1 MEDSLLQ
8 LANSGGPIGIVAA
21 CLMYL
26 IISIQRNNTSAKR
39 DKEKEDHDKR
49 IALLED
55 RMNRLKDL
63 DLEARL
69 AGIETSLR
77 YIESLLK
84 ELKEKH

>member
-8 LANSGGPIGIVAA
+8 IANSGGPIGIVAA

-49 IALLED
+49 IALLEQ
-55 RMNRLKDL
+55 RMDKIDDL
-63 DLEARL
+63 DLATKL
-69 AGIETSLR
+69 AQIQTDLNW
-77 YIESLLK
+77 IK
-84 ELKEKH
+84 DKMQDK

>member
-21 CLMYL
+21 GLMYL

-55 RMNRLKDL
+55 RMNRVDEL
-63 DLEARL
+63 DLATKL
-69 AGIETSLR
+69 AQIQTDLNW
-77 YIESLLK
+77 IK
-84 ELKEKH
+84 DKMQDK